1 MCRKA
6 DNPHTSSLF
15 CATLLICTKK
25 RLEAGRL
32 LLQVPVGAA
41 VAKALATYA
50 AQVRLLPAVD
60 PQVLTQR
67 GSGTQSM
74 AR

>member
-1 MCRKA
+1 MQKSRQSAHLKSFLCNFT
-6 DNPHTSSLF
+6 DLH
-15 CATLLICTKK
+15 TKK